1 MLKNILLATTLFLAQ
16 WCFAQNGTISGKI
29 MDGEFNDVL
38 PFANVA
44 IKGTTIGSTSDFE
57 GAYRMEVEP
66 GTYTLTFSFLG
77 YTTQEITGV
86 VVEGNQ
92 TVSVNVTLQPAA
104 SQLDEVV
111 LTTTVRKNTEASV
124 LNLQKN
130 SVTLMD
136 GLSLESIKATGASN
150 IASAIK
156 RVPGVSVQEGK
167 YVYVR
172 GLGDRYT
179 KSILNGMD
187 IPGLDPDQEHGTN
200 GYFPDQYP
208 GKRHRVKIRLCRITR

>member
-1 MLKNILLATTLFLAQ
+1 MLKNILLATTMFFAQ
-16 WCFAQNGTISGKI
+16 WCLAQNGTISGKI

-44 IKGTTIGSTSDFE
+44 IKGTTVGTTSDFE
-57 GAYRMEVEP
+57 GAYSLDIEP
-66 GTYTLTFSFLG
+66 GTYTVTFSFLG

-86 VVEGNQ
+86 VVEANQ

-130 SVTLMD
+130 D
-136 GLSLESIKATGASN
+136 H
-150 IASAIK
+150 
-156 RVPGVSVQEGK
+156 
-167 YVYVR
+167 
-172 GLGDRYT
+172 YT
-179 KSILNGMD
+179 IFKM
-187 IPGLDPDQEHGTN
+187 
-200 GYFPDQYP
+200 
-208 GKRHRVKIRLCRITR
+208 TRQKLQIQ